1 MYFGMFDWTVILLIP
16 AFILAA
22 WAQYKVR
29 SAYSRWSQVSSSA
42 GLTGAEVSR
51 QLLRRADLLA
61 GLEKSSPASG
71 FRAAGLLE
79 KVRVQMVPGSLT
91 DHYDPS
97 SKILRL
103 SEGVHSSTSLAA
115 IGVAAHETGHAVQDA
130 VRYPALVLRT
140 SLVPAAQLGSGLAW
154 PLLLLGFI
162 MQLPA
167 LIDIGILL
175 FAGAVVFT
183 LVTLPVEFDASRRAT
198 ALLREGGFV
207 TEAEMAGVKQVLGA
221 AALTYVAAAAVA
233 MLQLI
238 RLLLIRSERD

>member
-1 MYFGMFDWTVILLIP
+1 MFFGIFDWTIILLIP
-16 AFILAA
+16 AFMLAA
-22 WAQYKVR
+22 WAQYKVKR
-29 SAYSRWSQVSSSA
+29 AYSKWSEVPSSM

-61 GLEKSSPASG
+61 GLEKSSPAAGLS
-71 FRAAGLLE
+71 AASLLE
-79 KVRVQMVPGSLT
+79 KVRVQLVPGTLT

-103 SEGVHSSTSLAA
+103 SEEVHSSTSLAA

-130 VRYPALVLRT
+130 LHYPALVLRT
-140 SLVPAAQLGSGLAW
+140 GMVPVAQLGSGLAW

-162 MQLPA
+162 MRLPA

-183 LVTLPVEFDASRRAT
+183 LVTLPVEFDASRRAMV
-198 ALLREGGFV
+198 LLRDGGFV
-207 TEAEMAGVKQVLGA
+207 TEAELKGVREVLGA

-233 MLQLI
+233 ILQLI